1 MQSTPTRVF
10 VAGAT
15 GYLGGFLT
23 SEFVHRGYR
32 VDALSR
38 SQAGA
43 EGLRERGANPVVAQ
57 ATDPTS
63 LEGHF
68 ENVDIVVSA
77 LGITRQRDGLT
88 YEDVDYR
95 ANINLLRAAEQAGV
109 RRFVYV
115 SAFEGEA
122 LAHTALL
129 GAKEKFVREL
139 KDSPIEAL
147 IVRPTGFFSDMEQF
161 IIMARRGRVWVFG
174 QGEQCLNPI
183 SGEDLAEAIA
193 HVVDDP
199 RHGNGEGSREDEMPI
214 GGPEVF
220 TIRQIAN
227 LAFEAV
233 DATPRITSI
242 PMWVVG
248 LVERVLPRVTPLSFY
263 GPIQMFL
270 AASHLSM
277 VAPLYGSRRLADHY
291 GQVAAESGDQTAQS
305 A

>member
-1 MQSTPTRVF
+1 
-10 VAGAT
+10 
-15 GYLGGFLT
+15 
-23 SEFVHRGYR
+23 RGYR

-43 EGLRERGANPVVAQ
+43 ERLRELGANPVVAQ
-57 ATDPTS
+57 ATDPSS
-63 LEGHF
+63 LAEHF
-68 ENVDIVVSA
+68 ENADIVVSA

-95 ANINLLRAAEQAGV
+95 ANMNLLRAAEQAGV
-109 RRFVYV
+109 RQFVYV

-129 GAKEKFVREL
+129 SAKEKFVREL
-139 KDSPIEAL
+139 KDSPIEGL
-147 IVRPTGFFSDMEQF
+147 VVRPTGFFSDMEQF
-161 IIMARRGRVWVFG
+161 TMMARRGRVWVFG
-174 QGEQCLNPI
+174 QGDQLLNPI

-193 HVVDDP
+193 DAIDDP
-199 RHGNGEGSREDEMPI
+199 RHGNAEGIREDELPI

-220 TIRQIAN
+220 TMRQIAN

-233 DATPRITSI
+233 DGTPRITSI

-248 LVERVLPRVTPLSFY
+248 LAERVLPRVTPLSFY

-277 VAPLYGSRRLADHY
+277 VAPIYGSRRLADHY
-291 GQVAAESGDQTAQS
+291 GQVAAESSDSTARL